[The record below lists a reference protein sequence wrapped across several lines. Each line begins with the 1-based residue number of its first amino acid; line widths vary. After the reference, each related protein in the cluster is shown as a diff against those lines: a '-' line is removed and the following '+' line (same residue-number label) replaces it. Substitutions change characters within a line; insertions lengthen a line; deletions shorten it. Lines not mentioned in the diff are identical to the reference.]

1 MHGMIKNYSK
11 IYNILLILFFFLHCQ
26 IDWKHNA
33 GDPFTK
39 DFWETRFLED
49 WLVAYPRTFV
59 IQGKV
64 TGLYQSQLTILST
77 SDGTS
82 LPIPTNG
89 SFSMTVFASPK
100 YFDIRISPE
109 PDNLHCIVWDRGV
122 WDGSNQVNLM
132 ITCPM
137 AKTNVSGK
145 TLFWDRC
152 TFGSSWNP
160 DGNSTGVGNGDC
172 SFGTASLLNFCT
184 SAEGYNSSTNPN
196 ACNGGSNALL
206 VDRGP
211 VFSSCLNHR
220 VSNRYGSS
228 NWRLPLYT
236 EMFSIIRCS
245 ATNTGVITGEDGCL
259 TVGDATKYPGA
270 TADPILFPG
279 TIAAHYWSSQ
289 TFPGVGDV
297 QAYMINFDPGNESYL
312 NKDLSAYVRCV
323 SE

>member
-1 MHGMIKNYSK
+1 MNCQNYLF
-11 IYNILLILFFFLHCQ
+11 YNILFACFYFLSCNL
-26 IDWKHNA
+26 DWKHNA

-39 DFWETRFLED
+39 EYWRTRFLEE
-49 WLVAYPRTFV
+49 WFVAYPRIFV
-59 IQGKV
+59 IQGRV
-64 TGLYQSQLTILST
+64 SGLYQNSLKLVSS

-82 LPIPTNG
+82 VSISANG

-100 YFDIRISPE
+100 YFDIQISSQ

-122 WDGSNQVNLM
+122 WDGTNQTNML
-132 ITCPM
+132 ITCPF
-137 AKTNVSGK
+137 AKTVVLGK
-145 TLFWDRC
+145 TLLWDRC

-160 DGNSTGVGNGDC
+160 EGNGTGIGNGDC
-172 SFGTASLLNFCT
+172 SIGTATALNYCT
-184 SAEGYNSSTNPN
+184 TGEGYNATTNPN
-196 ACNGGSNALL
+196 ACNGGNNSFL
-206 VDRGP
+206 VDKGP
-211 VFSSCLNHR
+211 IFSACLNSR
-220 VSNRYGSS
+220 NSKRYGQS

-279 TIAAHYWSSQ
+279 TIADNYWSSQ
-289 TFPGVGDV
+289 TFPAGGDI
-297 QAYMINFDPGNESYL
+297 QAYMINFNPGNESYL
-312 NKDLSAYVRCV
+312 NKDQFAYVRCV